1 MNMNMSKESETGHR
15 ACLVTNGGFSSSSTH
30 CCCTIFSMIYQQMKY
45 VNQCVEASN
54 ESSIYLMEKV
64 KVESANNLEASYDKF
79 IMVENNVKC
88 PTLSEIAK
96 IFL

>member
-1 MNMNMSKESETGHR
+1 MNMNMSKESETRHT
-15 ACLVTNGGFSSSSTH
+15 ACLVTNGGFSFSSTH
-30 CCCTIFSMIYQQMKY
+30 CCSTIFSMIYQQMKY
-45 VNQCVEASN
+45 VNQCVETSN
-54 ESSIYLMEKV
+54 ELSIYLMEKV

>member
-64 KVESANNLEASYDKF
+64 KVESANNLEARYDKF
-79 IMVENNVKC
+79 IMVERQQCEV
-88 PTLSEIAK
+88 SY
-96 IFL
+96 FV